1 MISEKNKERINKLR
15 QEIDEQI
22 IEVLK
27 AGKKGEAVIT
37 IKMFMGDRGGLSN
50 ARVGRYSE
58 TVV

>member
-27 AGKKGEAVIT
+27 SGRKGEAVIT
-37 IKMFMGDRGGLSN
+37 IKLFLGDGGGLSN